1 MLALLKNIEIYKK
14 YKYKIKLYERQKE
27 RERKGYRDGR
37 KEGES
42 RDTTEMLQIK
52 VIRGFKM
59 ETKEKTN
66 EIKNV
71 FGED

>member
-37 KEGES
+37 KGGES
-42 RDTTEMLQIK
+42 RDTTEML
-52 VIRGFKM
+52 
-59 ETKEKTN
+59 
-66 EIKNV
+66 
-71 FGED
+71 